1 MGVNGPVALAAEL
14 DDLVARVHRQDGD
27 DVDPSEVWLLIARW
41 ATYRAAKANLPSA
54 DLTGTDP

>member
-27 DVDPSEVWLLIARW
+27 DVDPSEVWLLIVRYALAR
-41 ATYRAAKANLPSA
+41 AREVTV
-54 DLTGTDP
+54 TDINAEET